1 MNWIYITLIV
11 IASLI
16 GVILIYVIVQIIFD
30 EIKKGYFKKECEKSY
45 KFNFLLRFRYANI

>member
-16 GVILIYVIVQIIFD
+16 GVILIYALVLIVFD

-45 KFNFLLRFRYANI
+45 EYNF

>member
-45 KFNFLLRFRYANI
+45 KYNFLLRF